1 MANSHVTFGQL
12 LRYLEELGFTTD
24 EAREGTRVC
33 RHPDTDAL
41 FLFRE
46 RPPGDPTR
54 DHELL
59 AVHAQLQLRGLIPE
73 QDFHHFCAAIVQ
85 PRAVG
90 SRSR

>member
-1 MANSHVTFGQL
+1 MANSLVTFGQL
-12 LRYLEELGFTTD
+12 LRYLEELGFAAD
-24 EAREGTRVC
+24 EVRDGMRVC
-33 RHPDTDAL
+33 RHPNTDAI

-46 RPPGDPTR
+46 RPPGDLMR

-59 AVHAQLQLRGLIPE
+59 AVHAQLELRGLIPE
-73 QDFHHFCAAIVQ
+73 QDFHHFCMAIAQ

>member
-1 MANSHVTFGQL
+1 MANSPVTFGQL
-12 LRYLEELGFTTD
+12 LRYLEELGFAD
-24 EAREGTRVC
+24 DLRDGMRVC
-33 RHPDTDAL
+33 RDPNSDAL

-46 RPPGDPTR
+46 RPPGDPVR

-59 AVHAQLQLRGLIPE
+59 ATHSQLELRGLIPE
-73 QDFHHFCAAIVQ
+73 QDFHHFRAAVVQ